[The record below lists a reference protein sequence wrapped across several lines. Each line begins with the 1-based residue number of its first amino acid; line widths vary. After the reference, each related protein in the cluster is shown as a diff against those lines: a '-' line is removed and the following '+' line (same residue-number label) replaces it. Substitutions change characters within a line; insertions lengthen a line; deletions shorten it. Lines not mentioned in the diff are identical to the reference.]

1 LLKSYRSLRSA
12 MCSRVT
18 SGFWAD
24 SLAKIAENGSVMS
37 TGM

>member
-1 LLKSYRSLRSA
+1 

-18 SGFWAD
+18 SGFCAD
-24 SLAKIAENGSVMS
+24 SLAKIAENGSATS